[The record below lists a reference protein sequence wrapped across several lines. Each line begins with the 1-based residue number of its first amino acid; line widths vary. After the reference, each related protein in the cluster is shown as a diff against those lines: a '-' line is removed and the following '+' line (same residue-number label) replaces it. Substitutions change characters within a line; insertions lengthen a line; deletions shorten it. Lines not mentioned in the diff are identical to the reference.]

1 MRYDQWFSYLAT
13 GVVIFFWVAVTVVIA
28 AFCISFV
35 V

>member
-13 GVVIFFWVAVTVVIA
+13 AVVIFFWVAVTVVIA
-28 AFCISFV
+28 AFGISFV